1 MNVIDANSADSLF
14 LQQALTRMME
24 QRQTSQEQDEEEEEQ
39 DEQEEEEDE
48 SKVEEQGLQQLTDEV
63 QREFEK
69 LRGYFAGLNVKTMG
83 EFFALEPMDVLRVLV
98 KNWTQE
104 KRDDQEHG
112 ADAEKVE
119 PS

>member
-1 MNVIDANSADSLF
+1 VNVIDANSADSVF

-24 QRQTSQEQDEEEEEQ
+24 QRETSQDQDDEEEE
-39 DEQEEEEDE
+39 DDGDE
-48 SKVEEQGLQQLTDEV
+48 SKVEEELPQLTDEV

-112 ADAEKVE
+112 TQSTDVE
-119 PS
+119 RES